1 MHTRDCRKSFFLRKI
16 ESRADHES
24 RLICATWHRATYPT
38 QLNLINMPNRVG
50 VPPDSGSKIN
60 APGCQLKQNTQLI
73 NMPNRVG
80 VPPASDSDINMPGC
94 HLKQS
99 RQLINMP
106 NRVGVPP
113 ASD

>member
-80 VPPASDSDINMPGC
+80 ILFGILSGILFGILSGILFLRSSGA
-94 HLKQS
+94 HWS
-99 RQLINMP
+99 RELA
-106 NRVGVPP
+106 V
-113 ASD
+113 